1 MTLGKIHTPWEDL
14 QPLGRSTTLVGK
26 IHGPWGDPQQFGRC
40 TILRWRFPAIGK
52 VENPWGI
59 SVHQPRACCR
69 GMSCVP
75 SCTTTVQGASVVPG
89 VSSPSTTSPST
100 TSKPSLNTP
109 RDGDT
114 TTSLSPHPYTRP
126 PYLRRRCVGSPRGS
140 THLRIPLPMRFFLT
154 PGLWDPR
161 AVELQRTSWLPHAV
175 FPWGP
180 ALSPARKPRKA
191 SGEAKPLGNGA
202 GRMKPRRFPRRAG
215 STQLSPPPLSR
226 NLV

>member
-1 MTLGKIHTPWEDL
+1 MGNLCPSAPGLLQRDVLCAFLHNHRARGLCGARGLQPKHHVPKHHVQTFLEHPQGRGHHHLPVTPSLHPTTLPEKKVCGVTSWLHTP
-14 QPLGRSTTLVGK
+14 QY
-26 IHGPWGDPQQFGRC
+26 
-40 TILRWRFPAIGK
+40 PA
-52 VENPWGI
+52 
-59 SVHQPRACCR
+59 
-69 GMSCVP
+69 
-75 SCTTTVQGASVVPG
+75 
-89 VSSPSTTSPST
+89 
-100 TSKPSLNTP
+100 
-109 RDGDT
+109 
-114 TTSLSPHPYTRP
+114 PHE
-126 PYLRRRCVGSPRGS
+126 V
-140 THLRIPLPMRFFLT
+140 FLT